1 MPARAIMMKIDDEK
15 LSAERLKSRKERKD
29 AGVRPRVQMKLFHM
43 NSPIAQK
50 QTMATQTAA
59 MQPTMVR

>member
-1 MPARAIMMKIDDEK
+1 
-15 LSAERLKSRKERKD
+15 
-29 AGVRPRVQMKLFHM
+29 MKLFHM